1 MTILSQQKPG
11 RRVDQNSMNHTFEPE
26 MESAAIEAKSSGL
39 QTMESFLAGVERRAF
54 HMAKMATG
62 SRDDALDIVQDAMT
76 KLVEKYAAKPAD
88 QWRPLFYRILNSK
101 IADYYRRRAVK
112 NRLVSLASWGMK
124 PDSQDEDLVD
134 RAEGRHS
141 ERPERMHNRQL
152 QIEKLSLAVAK
163 LPGRQREAFMLRC
176 WEGMSTALSAETMGC
191 TQGSVK
197 THYSRALHTL
207 RNALEDYWYE

>member
-1 MTILSQQKPG
+1 MAILSQQKPG

-197 THYSRALHTL
+197 THYSRALHSL

>member
-1 MTILSQQKPG
+1 MAILSQQKPG